1 MGLDGLLTDGN
12 ASYED
17 LEEFHEALVCA
28 DVAELI
34 DNTELV
40 CVLRDVLFYVKN
52 PAEIQALGIV
62 IDLLEVDR
70 DDFYKPA
77 LTV

>member
-12 ASYED
+12 TSYED

-40 CVLRDVLFYVKN
+40 CVLRDILFYVKN
-52 PAEIQALGIV
+52 PAETQALGIV